1 MSIRVDQGIT
11 CPSCGTKIGNVLE
24 IEVETHMSI
33 GLLLMS
39 ILIGLAFG
47 FSFATLAPDR
57 VIMEAVGVGVVTASI
72 AFLMF
77 LRILPRPMSG
87 RLIRETPQTPPPPDL
102 TAQAHTDPAQT
113 LELESEEAVGAG
125 SDVHRV

>member
-33 GLLLMS
+33 GLLLLA

-47 FSFATLAPDR
+47 FSFAALAPDR
-57 VIMEAVGVGVVTASI
+57 VLLEAVGVGVVTASI

-87 RLIRETPQTPPPPDL
+87 RLIREIPQTPSPPDL
-102 TAQAHTDPAQT
+102 AAQAHADPAKT
-113 LELESEEAVGAG
+113 LRGRPEEAVGAG